1 MSKTSNNF
9 IPRAAVIAALG
20 FTTISCFTAA
30 VAGEIGGR
38 VNAELI
44 AAFGRGRYPLAGLLA
59 WLIWIIVARERRI
72 LIWMY
77 AAAALLF
84 TGASLC
90 VLQHGGYGY
99 VLAGVAVNTARY
111 IGAAGLYL
119 VSVTLC
125 AAPFLYQKRRTL
137 TGRAKGFQG
146 FFENTIKPE
155 LENFKLFV
163 DVDGASGA
171 DGRRTYVSRACK
183 PLQTV
188 FDSRNV
194 DATVVDSVDQYSTVK
209 YFAKP
214 GAGGFGAVER
224 LKDDI
229 ELKLKNTVIIGK
241 ENGYITVT
249 MNKPAS
255 QKQAPGLNMWLSHI
269 KVNKNPLALPVA
281 IDTNGQPQFA
291 DLFSE
296 SHLLVGGGSGS
307 GKTTWLYSVILG
319 LALLNSPDN
328 LEMLLVDGKE
338 SDLAILNPLPHL
350 VMDVLMDNTQADI
363 ALVYIENEIAD
374 RKRLKRQGV
383 SKFKPLLFLIDE
395 IDAILPKNPN
405 LMDRVIQISG
415 QARSFNILMIITAK
429 RVVKKF
435 VDKAITD
442 NFLARLCLMV
452 PDMEASQNIL
462 GSSYTQGAELTGKGD
477 LFFKAGPLIR
487 GQGYLIDE
495 KHKGEA
501 SKLVKK
507 ITEMYP
513 AINRMPLGDDED
525 DVIEGKCTE
534 PMDDGF
540 DLFIPGG
547 VKDSRFDAGSEKRFA
562 GSGERFARFS
572 GSEGEPESEPAEDA
586 DIITF
591 PYNVNQNGSLGSRF
605 GSGGSRSDSAAFMKD
620 IGGDGAEPEDE
631 PNREPTGDLDSKI
644 LNLRSSFSEQ
654 QIADRLGI
662 SKSKVHRTLERYG
675 FTKKS
680 SSNLK
685 KTYA

>member
-1 MSKTSNNF
+1 MRKRNGFISK
-9 IPRAAVIAALG
+9 AAVIAALG
-20 FTTISCFTAA
+20 FTVICCFTTAA
-30 VAGEIGGR
+30 AGEIGASI
-38 VNAELI
+38 NAELI
-44 AAFGRGRYPLAGLLA
+44 AAFGYGRYLLAGLLA
-59 WLIWIIVARERRI
+59 WLIWIIVNQERKI
-72 LIWMY
+72 LVWLY
-77 AAAALLF
+77 AASACVF
-84 TGASLC
+84 SCASLC
-90 VLQHGGYGY
+90 ELQHGGYGY
-99 VLAGVAVNTARY
+99 ILTDVAMNTMRH

-125 AAPFLYQKRRTL
+125 AAPFLYQKRRSL
-137 TGRAKGFQG
+137 AGRAKELQG

-155 LENFKLFV
+155 LENFKLFI
-163 DVDGASGA
+163 DVEDDGT
-171 DGRRTYVSRACK
+171 DGRHTYVSRSCK
-183 PLQTV
+183 PLQSV

-209 YFAKP
+209 YFVKP
-214 GAGGFGAVER
+214 GAGGFAAVKN

-229 ELKLKNTVIIGK
+229 ELKLKNTVAIGK
-241 ENGYITVT
+241 ENERITIT
-249 MNKPAS
+249 LNKPAS
-255 QKQAPGLNMWLSHI
+255 QKKAPGLSMWLNHI
-269 KVNKNPLALPVA
+269 KANKNPLALPVA

-291 DLFSE
+291 DLFTE

-319 LALLNSPDN
+319 LALVNNPDN

-350 VMDVLMDNTQADI
+350 VMDVLMDNTRAAI
-363 ALVYIENEIAD
+363 ALDYIENEIAD
-374 RKRLKRQGV
+374 RKRQKRQGV

-395 IDAILPKNPN
+395 VDAILPKNPD

-415 QARSFNILMIITAK
+415 QARSFNILMVITAK

-452 PDMEASQNIL
+452 SDMEASQNIL
-462 GSSYTQGAELTGKGD
+462 GSSYTQGADLTGKGD

-507 ITEMYP
+507 ITETYP
-513 AINRMPLGDDED
+513 AINRMPLDDNENEI
-525 DVIEGKCTE
+525 IEGECTE
-534 PMDDGF
+534 PDDGI
-540 DLFIPGG
+540 DLFIPN
-547 VKDSRFDAGSEKRFA
+547 KAKNSRFNAGSEKRFTDS
-562 GSGERFARFS
+562 SGRFADSGNQFGWFS
-572 GSEGEPESEPAEDA
+572 GSDGEPADDA
-586 DIITF
+586 DVITF
-591 PYNVNQNGSLGSRF
+591 PHTEDQSDSF
-605 GSGGSRSDSAAFMKD
+605 GSGGSRSDSAAFMDD
-620 IGGDGAEPEDE
+620 IGGCGTEPDSE
-631 PNREPTGDLDSKI
+631 PDADIDSKI
-644 LNLRSSFSEQ
+644 LKLHSASLTEQ
-654 QIADRLGI
+654 RIADQLGI
-662 SKSKVHRTLERYG
+662 SKSKVHRALDRYG
-675 FTKKS
+675 LTKKS